1 MGYAKMTAR
10 ALQKVHF
17 LVRPSASS
25 FDVNGVSHMQQ
36 FAFLYRNVCSVSVG
50 AGNVELLLSKRL
62 KTAL

>member
-1 MGYAKMTAR
+1 
-10 ALQKVHF
+10 
-17 LVRPSASS
+17 
-25 FDVNGVSHMQQ
+25 MQQ